1 MNIPLLDVTGLYKS
15 YVGVPALENVSFRL
29 EAGTVHALCGENG
42 AGKSTLMKVIM
53 GIIQRDRG
61 EIAVKGK
68 SVHFISPRQALD
80 EGVSIIEQELSP
92 VPDMTI
98 AENIFLGREG
108 PGLSPFINYR
118 SLNRRAGE
126 ILATLGVDLDPR
138 TKMKRLRV
146 AQTQLVEIAK
156 ALSYDSDII
165 IMDEPT
171 SAIGAREIEKLF
183 STIRRLKAAGKGI
196 IYISHK
202 MDEIFD
208 IADTITILRDGRIV
222 EGGPAA
228 DFDRERLIRNMIGR
242 KIDTEY
248 VKNNVPR
255 NELALEVRGF
265 TRNGEFSD
273 INLSVRRGEILG
285 IFGLMGAGRTEFLNA
300 LYGVTRADS
309 GSVYLGGEKVRLTA
323 PRRALRKGIAYVT
336 EDRKESG
343 LVLVRSVADNI
354 SMAALRELSPFGFVQ
369 RRRELAKVD
378 EMISRFSIKTP
389 SSGQL
394 VKRLSGGNQQKVV
407 LGRWILIDPE
417 ILILDEPTRGID
429 VGSKHEIYSFISDL
443 ASEGRAVI
451 MVSSELPEIVG
462 MSDRVAVFKEG
473 HLAGVVDRDNVSE
486 ETLMSMAV

>member
-1 MNIPLLDVTGLYKS
+1 
-15 YVGVPALENVSFRL
+15 
-29 EAGTVHALCGENG
+29 
-42 AGKSTLMKVIM
+42 
-53 GIIQRDRG
+53 
-61 EIAVKGK
+61 
-68 SVHFISPRQALD
+68 
-80 EGVSIIEQELSP
+80 
-92 VPDMTI
+92 
-98 AENIFLGREG
+98 
-108 PGLSPFINYR
+108 
-118 SLNRRAGE
+118 
-126 ILATLGVDLDPR
+126 
-138 TKMKRLRV
+138 
-146 AQTQLVEIAK
+146 
-156 ALSYDSDII
+156 
-165 IMDEPT
+165 
-171 SAIGAREIEKLF
+171 
-183 STIRRLKAAGKGI
+183 
-196 IYISHK
+196 
-202 MDEIFD
+202 
-208 IADTITILRDGRIV
+208 
-222 EGGPAA
+222 
-228 DFDRERLIRNMIGR
+228 MIGR

-265 TRNGEFSD
+265 TRNGEFAD
-273 INLSVRRGEILG
+273 INLSVRKGEILG

-300 LYGVTRADS
+300 LYGVTRVDS
-309 GSVYLGGEKVRLTA
+309 GSVYLDGKRVRLTA
-323 PRRALRKGIAYVT
+323 PRKALRKGIAYVT

-473 HLAGVVDRDNVSE
+473 RLAGVVDRVNVSE
-486 ETLMSMAV
+486 ETLMGMAV